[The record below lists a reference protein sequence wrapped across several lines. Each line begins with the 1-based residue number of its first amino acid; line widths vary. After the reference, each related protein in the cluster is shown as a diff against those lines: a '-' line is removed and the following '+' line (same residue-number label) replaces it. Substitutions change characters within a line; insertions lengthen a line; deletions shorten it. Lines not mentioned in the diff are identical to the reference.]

1 MNYGEGVANKWR
13 NDPVYTAVAHF
24 FDCYLTR
31 RDAAAT
37 LAMLPDDFC
46 SVGTGEG
53 EIAVG
58 KAAFAELL
66 RTELEQLP
74 DPIGFTI
81 EDYYQK
87 ERGENCWHIL
97 CSMEMSIDMPDGGQ
111 VRYHARVTAG
121 LHRTGTR
128 FWLDTVHA
136 SEASKYQQEG
146 EFFPLQY
153 VSRSD
158 EQLSR
163 ENRYELLELIG
174 KAMPGGIVGGYHEP
188 GFPLYLAN
196 DRLVEMMGYQSLEDY
211 EAGIRGM
218 VLNCVH
224 PEDRGFVFDEIAAA
238 VARNEQYE
246 LDCRLKKRDGS
257 DLWVHGIG
265 RKTVTAEG
273 REVVISVLFDMSR
286 QVDAQTSLKL
296 EAVSDPLT
304 GVYNRKGAQARII
317 EAMQH
322 VSCYLFF
329 MLDLDNFKRI
339 NDLYGHQQGDEA
351 LRFVAEQLSK
361 RFRSTDMVCR
371 LGGDEFAVFV
381 ADCKQLLV
389 IQQKLL
395 HMSDAYCRMM
405 QQRWP
410 EAGSTM
416 SAGGVFGRKHR
427 SFDELYRIAD
437 EVLYEIK
444 KGRKGHFKLR
454 VLD

>member
-1 MNYGEGVANKWR
+1 MNYGEGVANKWE
-13 NDPVYTAVAHF
+13 NDPVYTAVAYF

-37 LAMLPDDFC
+37 LAMLPDDFY

-53 EIAVG
+53 EVAVG

-66 RTELEQLP
+66 RTELEQIP

-87 ERGENCWHIL
+87 EQGENCWHIV
-97 CSMEMSIDMPDGGQ
+97 CSMEMFIAMPDGGEL
-111 VRYHARVTAG
+111 RYHTRVTAG

-153 VSRSD
+153 VSRSAG
-158 EQLSR
+158 QLSR
-163 ENRYELLELIG
+163 ENRYDLLDLVG
-174 KAMPGGIVGGYHEP
+174 KAMPGGIVGGYYEP

-196 DRLVEMMGYQSLEDY
+196 DRLVGMLGYQSLEDY
-211 EAGIRGM
+211 EASIQGM
-218 VLNCVH
+218 VLNSVH
-224 PEDRGFVFDEIAAA
+224 PEDREFVFDEIAAA

-265 RKTVTAEG
+265 RKTVMAEG
-273 REVVISVLFDMSR
+273 REVVISVLVDMSQ
-286 QVDAQTSLKL
+286 QVDVQTSLKL

-381 ADCKQLLV
+381 ADCKELLV